1 MTVRRPRPTQTTQQ
15 LANLSYPYPKAARDW
30 GYPRTS
36 PRPWHN
42 TNQPDNTLSSNLT
55 AFFGRTARNPNNT
68 LASRMQGSR
77 ETELF
82 KSGARQVEDAVTAL
96 GERRQE
102 LQRDVCQ
109 LEVSLPLSAIP
120 VSLIERATFCNTHT
134 KCWGGAQLK
143 VLTVVP
149 TMTKATTYVFDS
161 TAGSKRSTSSGADQ
175 ALEAPERR
183 RQAFQT

>member
-15 LANLSYPYPKAARDW
+15 LANLSNPYTKAARDW

-55 AFFGRTARNPNNT
+55 AFFGRTARNANNT

-109 LEVSLPLSAIP
+109 LEVR
-120 VSLIERATFCNTHT
+120 VSTPHNF
-134 KCWGGAQLK
+134 
-143 VLTVVP
+143 V
-149 TMTKATTYVFDS
+149 Y
-161 TAGSKRSTSSGADQ
+161 
-175 ALEAPERR
+175 
-183 RQAFQT
+183 